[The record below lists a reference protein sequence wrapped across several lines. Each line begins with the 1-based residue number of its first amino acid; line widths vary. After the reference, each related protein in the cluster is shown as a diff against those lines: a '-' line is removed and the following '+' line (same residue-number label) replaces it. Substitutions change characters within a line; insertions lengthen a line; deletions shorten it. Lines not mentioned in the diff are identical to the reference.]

1 MIVIIY
7 DVLKYKGCSKTT
19 AKLRRSVWLNI
30 CRSGALSSTI
40 ESTITNHET
49 RSALWKHVM
58 PLTTKIAT
66 HQEMV
71 FEHSTQLNNLLIMIC
86 YGVALARVDIC
97 PAMCDTGVRGKDP
110 PLMNP
115 TFRIVFGFDL
125 D

>member
-1 MIVIIY
+1 MAQYLSIRGT
-7 DVLKYKGCSKTT
+7 VLHDE
-19 AKLRRSVWLNI
+19 V
-30 CRSGALSSTI
+30 
-40 ESTITNHET
+40 NHET
-49 RSALWKHVM
+49 RSASWKHVM

-71 FEHSTQLNNLLIMIC
+71 FERSTQLNNLLIMIC

-110 PLMNP
+110 PLMDP